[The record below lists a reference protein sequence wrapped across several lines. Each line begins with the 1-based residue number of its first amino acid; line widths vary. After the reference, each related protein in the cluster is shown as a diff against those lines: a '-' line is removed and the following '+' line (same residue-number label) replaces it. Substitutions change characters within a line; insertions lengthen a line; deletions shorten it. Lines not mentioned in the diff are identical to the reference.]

1 MQVHRHYSKAPIT
14 EAIIDL
20 KVAFPEGFTVDQLAD
35 IYASIS
41 NRFPTSEA
49 LPGLSPPTIIA
60 IKRLARETLWN
71 TITKI
76 YHLLTW
82 DNGWNGYDSCAPGY
96 DAVIYADQWIVQM
109 FLEAIAL
116 DSIWIEPNVTASE
129 EGEVVF
135 EWWYGTKKLTIYI
148 GNQSAEYVKVWGTA
162 INSDMSDG
170 DASPISTCRSLWE
183 WLTCR

>member
-1 MQVHRHYSKAPIT
+1 MPQVANMMSQDKNTLAANMPTGTSRANMKLQERALRSLVGFYYS
-14 EAIIDL
+14 
-20 KVAFPEGFTVDQLAD
+20 
-35 IYASIS
+35 
-41 NRFPTSEA
+41 NSEA
-49 LPGLSPPTIIA
+49 LPGLSPPTVVD
-60 IKRLARETLWN
+60 IKRLARETLWI
-71 TITKI
+71 TITKL

-82 DNGWNGYDSCAPGY
+82 ENGWNGYHSCAPEY

-148 GNQSAEYVKVWGTA
+148 GNQSAEYVKVWGTD

-170 DASPISTCRSLWE
+170 DARPISTCRSLWE